1 MLPSTTSRVERNTA
15 ASVNR
20 EIQQRTEE
28 NIAYFAE
35 NPHKIELRLHEL
47 EQEWDIERT
56 LEANASTL
64 NLVGITL
71 AAAGY
76 RRWLILPA
84 AVSGFLLQ
92 HALQGWCPPI
102 VILRKRGIRTSSE
115 IDLERYALK
124 ALRGDFG
131 GLEDTTALSTEER
144 VRKVL
149 VALGNKTTF

>member
-64 NLVGITL
+64 NLMGITL

-76 RRWLILPA
+76 RRWLWPRA
-84 AVSGFLLQ
+84 GTWEAMVAVLCLSTRVRRRR
-92 HALQGWCPPI
+92 W
-102 VILRKRGIRTSSE
+102 RGIT
-115 IDLERYALK
+115 
-124 ALRGDFG
+124 
-131 GLEDTTALSTEER
+131 
-144 VRKVL
+144 
-149 VALGNKTTF
+149 